1 MKTVIVRFFFFPQ
14 RHTHYTHEKSRFSN
28 GALLYVRGVEASLRF
43 FWGEGGLFNLKEPF
57 LDLLWLLFGRAKS
70 QEVSIW
76 LFGICHWKLQKHI
89 YIFIY
94 IKYNVNDII
103 ISENH
108 ILSLIGLFFSFIPS
122 FAFDC
127 PCCPPNRTRQ
137 SKFDCSLWQLKKI
150 ISKKQISKHLHQ
162 MLLAGG

>member
-1 MKTVIVRFFFFPQ
+1 MALIWESQKPRSIYLALWYLSLKTAE
-14 RHTHYTHEKSRFSN
+14 T
-28 GALLYVRGVEASLRF
+28 
-43 FWGEGGLFNLKEPF
+43 
-57 LDLLWLLFGRAKS
+57 
-70 QEVSIW
+70 
-76 LFGICHWKLQKHI
+76 HI
-89 YIFIY
+89 YIYIY

-137 SKFDCSLWQLKKI
+137 SKFDCSL
-150 ISKKQISKHLHQ
+150 
-162 MLLAGG
+162 

>member
-1 MKTVIVRFFFFPQ
+1 MLRVIFLMKTIIVRFFFPQ

-43 FWGEGGLFNLKEPF
+43 FWGEGGLFHLKEPF

-137 SKFDCSLWQLKKI
+137 SKFDCS
-150 ISKKQISKHLHQ
+150 
-162 MLLAGG
+162 